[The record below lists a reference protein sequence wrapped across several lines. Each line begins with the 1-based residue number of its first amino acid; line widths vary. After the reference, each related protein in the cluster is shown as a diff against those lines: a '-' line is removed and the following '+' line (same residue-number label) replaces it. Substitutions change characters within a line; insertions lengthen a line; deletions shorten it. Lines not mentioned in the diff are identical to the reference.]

1 MYRELKNLKI
11 SHATHQLLKVEAA
24 KQSVPIAEYADML
37 ICYALAGNPGIEEL
51 RKAFQNFEET
61 TGRRPRTDCDP
72 E

>member
-1 MYRELKNLKI
+1 MHRELKNLKI

-37 ICYALAGNPGIEEL
+37 ICYALEGKPDIEEL

-61 TGRRPRTDCDP
+61 AGRSPSERSD
-72 E
+72 